1 MSVLFRRVG
10 FALFMASVALTG
22 WWWMHLPA
30 AASARGGVRAV
41 VLDTVLFSAFALHH
55 SLLART
61 RAKDLVARVLPGSLV
76 RSAYVWL
83 ASLLL
88 MAMCL
93 LWQPIGG
100 ELYRAQGLVAA
111 LLWLT
116 QVAGLVVS
124 LLAVRRISVRE
135 LGGLADPR
143 PSEALEYSGLYGF
156 VRHPLYLGWVL
167 LFIPVPTLT
176 GDRLL
181 FAVVSTVYILIAMP
195 FEEAGLMAHFG
206 DRYREYRRAVRWR
219 LIPYIH

>member
-10 FALFMASVALTG
+10 FGLFMAAVALTG
-22 WWWMHLPA
+22 WWWIRLPA
-30 AASARGGVRAV
+30 VAGARGGVRAV
-41 VLDTVLFSAFALHH
+41 VLDTLLFSAFALHH

-61 RAKDLVARVLPGSLV
+61 RAKDLVTRVLPAPLV

-83 ASLLL
+83 ASALL

-100 ELYRAQGLVAA
+100 ELYRAHGLVAA
-111 LLWLT
+111 LLWLA

-124 LLAVRRISVRE
+124 LVAVGRISVRE

-195 FEEAGLMAHFG
+195 FEEAGLVAHFG